1 MRLSQT
7 EKMEIIRIVEQSEVG
22 VVRTL
27 KELGIHPSTFYNW
40 YAKYRDQGYD
50 GLLPAKRQRRRFWNQ
65 VPPWEVE
72 RVVQVALDRPELS
85 PRELAY
91 LIIEKHRYFISESTV
106 YRILKSRALITSPA
120 YMVIRASD
128 SFKKKTSVVNQMWQT
143 DFTYLKVV
151 GWGWYYLSTIMD
163 DYSRYII
170 YWELCK
176 SMKDVDV
183 ERCVEQ
189 ALNRANLVPD
199 QRPKLLSDNG
209 PCYKSTELKDFL
221 DAKGIQHINGSPYH
235 PQTQGKIE
243 RYHRSMKNIIKLDN
257 YYIPEELERR
267 LMEFVD
273 YYNNHR
279 YHESLKNL
287 KPVGVYLG
295 RGEKILQENQ
305 NIKRKTM
312 HARRRYYQKT
322 LTFNQQTVS

>member
-7 EKMEIIRIVEQSEVG
+7 EKMEIISIVERSEIG

-27 KELGIHPSTFYNW
+27 KELGIARSTFYKW
-40 YAKYRDQGYD
+40 YAKYRDHGYD
-50 GLLPAKRQRRRFWNQ
+50 GLVPAKRQQRRFWNQ

-72 RVVQVALDRPELS
+72 RVVQIALDRPDLS
-85 PRELAY
+85 PRELAHY
-91 LIIEKHRYFISESTV
+91 IIEKHRYFISESTV
-106 YRILKSRALITSPA
+106 YRILKSKGLVTSPA

-128 SFKKKTSVVNQMWQT
+128 TFKNKTTGVNQMWQT
-143 DFTYLKVV
+143 DFTYLKIV
-151 GWGWYYLSTIMD
+151 GWGWYYLSTILD

-170 YWELCK
+170 HWELCS

-183 ERCVEQ
+183 ERCVQQ
-189 ALNRANLVPD
+189 ALRRSKLTPD

-209 PCYKSTELKDFL
+209 PCYKSNELKVFL
-221 DAKGIQHINGSPYH
+221 DDQGIQHINGAPNH

-257 YYIPEELERR
+257 YYIPEQLDRR
-267 LMEFVD
+267 LKQFVD

-287 KPVGVYLG
+287 KPADVYFG
-295 RGEKILQENQ
+295 RDQRILQENQ
-305 NIKRKTM
+305 MIKRKTM
-312 HARRRYYQKT
+312 QTRKMYYQNK
-322 LTFNQQTVS
+322 LTFNLHNVS

>member
-1 MRLSQT
+1 MRLSQS

-27 KELGIHPSTFYNW
+27 KELAVPTSTFYKW
-40 YAKYRDQGYD
+40 YARYREKGYA
-50 GLLPAKRQRRRFWNQ
+50 GLAPAKRQQQRFWNQ

-72 RVVQVALDRPELS
+72 RVVKVALERADLS
-85 PRELAY
+85 PRELACY
-91 LIIEKHRYFISESTV
+91 IIEKHRYFISESTV
-106 YRILKSRALITSPA
+106 YRILKSRGLVTSPA

-128 SFKKKTSVVNQMWQT
+128 SFKKKTTAVNQMWQT

-170 YWELCK
+170 HWELCR

-189 ALNRANLVPD
+189 ALDQADLLSG

-209 PCYKSTELKDFL
+209 PCYKSSELKSFL
-221 DAKGIQHINGSPYH
+221 DDKGIQHINGAPNH

-267 LMEFVD
+267 LTEFVD

-287 KPVGVYLG
+287 KPADVYFG
-295 RGEKILQENQ
+295 RDQKILDENQ
-305 NIKRKTM
+305 RIKRKTM
-312 HARRRYYQKT
+312 QSRRMYYQKK
-322 LTFNQQTVS
+322 LTYNQQFVS

>member
-27 KELGIHPSTFYNW
+27 KELGIPTSTFYKW

-50 GLLPAKRQRRRFWNQ
+50 GLAPAKRQQRRFWNQ

-72 RVVQVALDRPELS
+72 KVVQVALDRAELS

-91 LIIEKHRYFISESTV
+91 YIIEKHRYFISESTV
-106 YRILKSRALITSPA
+106 YRILKSRGLVTSPA

-128 SFKKKTSVVNQMWQT
+128 SFKKKTTVVNQMWQT

-151 GWGWYYLSTIMD
+151 GWGWYYLSTILD

-189 ALNRANLVPD
+189 ALNRANLAPD

-209 PCYKSTELKDFL
+209 PCYKSFELKGFL
-221 DAKGIQHINGSPYH
+221 DDKGIQHIHGSPNH

-267 LMEFVD
+267 LIEFVD

-279 YHESLKNL
+279 YHESLKNV
-287 KPVGVYLG
+287 KPADVYFG
-295 RGEKILQENQ
+295 RDQKILLENQ
-305 NIKRKTM
+305 KIKRKTM
-312 HARRRYYQKT
+312 RSRRMYYQNK
-322 LTFNQQTVS
+322 LTYNQQTVS